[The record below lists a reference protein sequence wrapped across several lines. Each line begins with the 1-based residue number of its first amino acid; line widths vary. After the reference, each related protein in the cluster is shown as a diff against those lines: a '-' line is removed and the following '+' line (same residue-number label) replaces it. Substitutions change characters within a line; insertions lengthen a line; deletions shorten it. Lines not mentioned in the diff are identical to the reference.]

1 MPELRDSDGVQ
12 QKLADLHGSI
22 ERLERSRLADESPP
36 AGGGGGMPLED
47 MQTAIEQLRVAE
59 DELRVQN
66 EELERNR
73 HEIEAALARYQELFD
88 LAPDPYITTDDA
100 GILQEANA
108 AALRLLNITPDKIG
122 NSQLVNFVPASQR
135 RAFRSGMQRVLMGEA
150 PVPGSTEWTLQVKP
164 RRGEPIE
171 AAVTVT
177 AVKASHGEPAR
188 IRWLFRDV
196 TARIRAEAE
205 VRTLNA
211 ELEQRV
217 QERTAALEA
226 ANWAKAE
233 FLSVMAHE
241 LRTPLNAIIGYAELL
256 EMGIPGPVSDSQIA
270 HLTRIRSS
278 GQRLIGLISEV
289 LDLGK
294 VEAGQL
300 RVVREE
306 CAISDA
312 VDAALLLVVPQ
323 AAARGVQIT
332 NQCVKAGNLRYVG
345 DQSRVEQILINL
357 LSNAIKFTDEG
368 GRVTIECA
376 IDMRPAAE
384 VRVFDVRHSW
394 LALRVRDTGI
404 GMEPE
409 ALQKVFDPFVQV
421 ERPLTRTHGG
431 TGLGLTIS
439 RRLARLMG
447 GDITAQSVQNQGST
461 FTLWLPAS
469 SGFDEADDLERRAP
483 ARYAQGLAD
492 LGAGLLERI
501 DDIVKKYS
509 RKLRTKRG
517 IAKAK
522 NLSRSEL
529 EDHAAAFL
537 ADIVQALVVVEEAHG
552 GPSSLMRDGSVL
564 RRIISER
571 HGAQRQRL
579 GWTEDELKLEFRI
592 LKAAVVEAANAV
604 AIDERMTDA
613 GLARKAA
620 EKLLMQL
627 LDTAEEISVR
637 GYRLAQIDQLD
648 EPSARR

>member
-1 MPELRDSDGVQ
+1 MPELRDPDGVQ

-36 AGGGGGMPLED
+36 AGGTGGMRLED

-59 DELRVQN
+59 EELRVQN

-73 HEIEAALARYQELFD
+73 HDIETALARYQELFD

-100 GILQEANA
+100 GTIQEANA

-135 RAFRSGMQRVLMGEA
+135 RAFRSGVQRVLMGEA
-150 PVPGSTEWTLQVKP
+150 PVPGSNEWSLQLKP

-177 AVKASHGEPAR
+177 AVNAAHGERAR
-188 IRWLFRDV
+188 ISWLFRDV
-196 TARIRAEAE
+196 TARTRAEAE

-217 QERTAALEA
+217 QDRTAALEA

-312 VDAALLLVVPQ
+312 IDAALLLVVPQ
-323 AAARGVQIT
+323 AAARGVQIA

-368 GRVTIECA
+368 GGVTIECA

-384 VRVFDVRHSW
+384 VRVFDVRHNW

-469 SGFDEADDLERRAP
+469 SDFDEADDLERRAP
-483 ARYAQGLAD
+483 ARFAQGLAE

-537 ADIVQALVVVEEAHG
+537 ADIVQALVVIEEAQG
-552 GPSSLMRDGSVL
+552 GPSSVMRDGSVL

-592 LKAAVVEAANAV
+592 LKTAVLEAANEV
-604 AIDERMTDA
+604 AIDERMTEA
-613 GLARKAA
+613 GVARKAA

-637 GYRLAQIDQLD
+637 GYRLAQIDHLG
-648 EPSARR
+648 ES